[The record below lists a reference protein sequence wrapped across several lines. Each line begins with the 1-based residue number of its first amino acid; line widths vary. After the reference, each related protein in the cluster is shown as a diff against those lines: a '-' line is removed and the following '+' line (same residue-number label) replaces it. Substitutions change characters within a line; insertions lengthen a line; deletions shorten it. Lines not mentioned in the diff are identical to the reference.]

1 MRLSL
6 AGAGELPPV
15 RRPALCS
22 TALRPTQA
30 GDSRPRGP
38 GLVESW
44 TTSQLSS
51 GGNIQAHRRLTNR
64 PRSRSTL
71 TKTWLRRLKG
81 PWSTVPWAFP
91 TLSTHTV
98 VGAVQPR
105 LGRNSC
111 LREGSPKPLG
121 ATIDVARPIGPSKA
135 TLAPTPPTEHCSQ
148 RMVAGRLGKPDPAHD
163 LAPAPSHGETA
174 EGGLFPE
181 GAVERHTGRQVA
193 AARMGAGG
201 GGQVQDEGFA
211 CLTAVTRA
219 CGGVWVWA
227 SHPESGWRVAA

>member
-22 TALRPTQA
+22 TALRPTQV

-51 GGNIQAHRRLTNR
+51 GGNIQAHRRLANR

-135 TLAPTPPTEHCSQ
+135 TLAPTPHTEHCSQ
-148 RMVAGRLGKPDPAHD
+148 RMVAGRPGELYPAHD
-163 LAPAPSHGETA
+163 LAPAPGHGETA

-193 AARMGAGG
+193 AARMGAVG

-219 CGGVWVWA
+219 CGGVWVRA
-227 SHPESGWRVAA
+227 SHPGSGCGAAA